1 MNEFKG
7 TPGPWE
13 ALFIHGDLRVIRSGS
28 LRREGRTALSYQSV
42 SGDIDDEADAKLIA
56 SAPELL
62 EHLQKCVEALD
73 EVSYQSWCEPIID
86 EARAAIAKALGES
99 K

>member
-13 ALFIHGDLRVIRSGS
+13 ALFIHGGLRVIRSGS
-28 LRREGRTALSYQSV
+28 LRREGRTAMSYQSV
-42 SGDIDDEADAKLIA
+42 SGDIDDEEDAKLIA

-62 EHLQKCVEALD
+62 KHLQKCVEALQ
-73 EVSYQSWCEPIID
+73 EASYQSWCEPIID
-86 EARAAIAKALGES
+86 EARDAIAKALGES
-99 K
+99 Q